1 MITDVSIIVTAQVNF
16 WLAPNLGSES
26 QVSLLVIIANI
37 SRLTLEQALLIPE
50 GWRRDWVVQFLVER
64 SRRARTHWLTLLRRL
79 AASTERL
86 TSLSFFIE
94 WAQTRWFTQNFP
106 RNVRPRLR

>member
-1 MITDVSIIVTAQVNF
+1 MYVSSSRLKKTV
-16 WLAPNLGSES
+16 WLDSHLGPEA
-26 QVSLLVIIANI
+26 QVSLTAIIANI
-37 SRLTLEQALLIPE
+37 SRLTQEQALLIPK

-64 SRRARTHWLTLLRRL
+64 SRRARIHWLTLLRRL

-86 TSLSFFIE
+86 TSLKFFIE
-94 WAQTRWFTQNFP
+94 WAQTRWFLRNYP